1 MADKLKGHY
10 ELKESLTN
18 IALQYNSLVDEGRK
32 TNQSTD
38 DLFYAKTGYSLYSKI
53 QETIDD
59 SEYGSQLPDKMKAN
73 KSTYTLFEY
82 QIKAYERF
90 KSDVS
95 DRSTQNWE
103 KANTSGPMSDETV
116 SELTSK
122 NVGFAM
128 YKTEIIASSLNDLS
142 KKNEHIKNVSK
153 LSDLKFGDVVQIY
166 QPYEDNHPK
175 NNTKNNIDR
184 YGQNRFYGIMQRLP
198 NGDFLAVDFRG
209 HRNHSE
215 DSVALD
221 FNPKYAYPSSK
232 FVKPSLDLGDKLLVQ
247 LPKEAIATGS
257 ALREKYEAASY
268 GKPYNGLGPA
278 SIRVFEMSPAN
289 LTKLSNFKNKINQA
303 GLDIG
308 WSKTNQSIVA
318 ASGKGDRM
326 FNPLF
331 SQQVNYQLKIGT
343 YDKRNMLM
351 TQRINRQ
358 TLIRNARYGDESTA
372 KIQTNAQKA
381 YRNKENASHHVHK
394 QLQPDS
400 QEIQR

>member
-1 MADKLKGHY
+1 MADKLKGHS

-32 TNQSTD
+32 TNQSAD

-53 QETIDD
+53 QETIND
-59 SEYGSQLPDKMKAN
+59 SEYGSQLPDKMKTN

-82 QIKAYERF
+82 QIKAYQRF
-90 KSDVS
+90 KNNIS

-103 KANTSGPMSDETV
+103 EASTTGQISDKTI

-128 YKTEIIASSLNDLS
+128 YKTEIIASNLNDLS

-166 QPYEDNHPK
+166 QPYDDDHPK

-247 LPKEAIATGS
+247 LPKQAIATGS

-278 SIRVFEMSPAN
+278 SIRVFEMSPTN
-289 LTKLSNFKNKINQA
+289 LARLSNFKNQINQA

-318 ASGKGDRM
+318 ASSKGDRM

-331 SQQVNYQLKIGT
+331 SQQVNYELKIGT

-358 TLIRNARYGDESTA
+358 TLIRNARYGEDSTA
-372 KIQTNAQKA
+372 KIQTNVQKT
-381 YRNKENASHHVHK
+381 YRSKETASHHTHK
-394 QLQPDS
+394 QAQPDS